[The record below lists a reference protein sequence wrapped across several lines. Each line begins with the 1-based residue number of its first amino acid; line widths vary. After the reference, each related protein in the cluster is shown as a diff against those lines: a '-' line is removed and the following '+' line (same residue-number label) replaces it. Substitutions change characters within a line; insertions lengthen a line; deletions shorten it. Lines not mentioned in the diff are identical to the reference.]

1 MLRPTLARSRID
13 TFGISA
19 RKYYWPVVALSAK
32 LGGSDTLM
40 ILRLPALVVALWLL
54 TGNSPVHAQTQQD
67 PSGPAPQPPAANP
80 AQPTD
85 VAKLAKDESP
95 QKPEAKPRKVITN
108 DDIEGKGEA
117 MYPTSGGVIDLSR
130 INDCDRY
137 CFDQVRQASRVAA
150 GSSPSWKHALLEG
163 IDKVS
168 NDTAWQSILLQMAR
182 IKGKYCS
189 LEADKNADLARHSRP
204 GTVTEGE
211 LSIEEAYE
219 RKFRALQQETAAMYE
234 RAEPVR
240 AKYSGM
246 IVQFMTIQQQRIINV
261 TCPVAQ
267 RPTYYQPANDP
278 PDDPEDP

>member
-1 MLRPTLARSRID
+1 M
-13 TFGISA
+13 
-19 RKYYWPVVALSAK
+19 
-32 LGGSDTLM
+32 
-40 ILRLPALVVALWLL
+40 ALWLL
-54 TGNSPVHAQTQQD
+54 AGAPPVHAQTQQD
-67 PSGPAPQPPAANP
+67 PSGPAPQKPAENS

-85 VAKLAKDESP
+85 RAKPAKDESA
-95 QKPEAKPRKVITN
+95 QNPEAKPRKVITN

-117 MYPTSGGVIDLSR
+117 MYPSSGGVIDLSR
-130 INDCDRY
+130 INDCDRN
-137 CFDQVRQASRVAA
+137 CFELVRQASRVAA
-150 GSSPSWKHALLEG
+150 GSGPGWKHTLLEG

-168 NDTAWQSILLQMAR
+168 NDTAWQSTLSQMAR

-246 IVQFMTIQQQRIINV
+246 IVQFMTIQQQRIINI
-261 TCPVAQ
+261 TCPVVQ
-267 RPTYYQPANDP
+267 RPNYYQPADDP
-278 PDDPEDP
+278 QDDPEDP